1 MNDPRNNP
9 GEGAIN
15 APILGTPAVS
25 NTTGNQVQR
34 TIGVAGNPHDMV
46 PWLVQLEAR
55 RRLRK

>member
-9 GEGAIN
+9 GEAVE
-15 APILGTPAVS
+15 APSSGTPVVS

-34 TIGVAGNPHDMV
+34 TIGVTTNPYDMV
-46 PWLVQLEAR
+46 PWLAQLEAR